1 MPVNAGIYSQVGRI
15 DPPPSQLDSLA
26 RAYALQEA
34 QMKAQQGQQAF
45 ADDQAAR
52 GVYAQGGDVQGGL
65 MRAGLGK
72 LGLAYGTADL
82 ANQKTRGDIAKD
94 TAETDTKKQ
103 ALTKAKREQAMQDIA
118 GYDTPEQMLAGLADH
133 EAKGDIDAI
142 KAQAVRDQIQQAQNF
157 PALQVKMLRN
167 LMAPKDQVDLSKP
180 VLGGQSLGGNYQY
193 TSRDPLTGAVT
204 VNSNAPMTQ
213 TPDSVASNE
222 RMVSEGAAN
231 RGVQMR
237 GQNMIDART
246 RENTAATRENTAAT
260 VGAPF
265 EGTDLA
271 TGQPIFLQRGKDGRP
286 VPVEGYGPKG
296 QTLKPIPPTVN
307 MAIMANQKAG
317 NQLDRALTLLEGQ
330 DVAGMKGDKNA
341 TGWKGMVPDFALNR
355 IDPQGTDARAEIADI
370 GSMKIHD
377 RSGAAVT
384 ISEAPRLMPF
394 IPKATDDA
402 ATVVKKL
409 KRLKLEIA
417 NESQAMNDIYSK
429 DQGYR
434 PSPVL
439 AGGGPKSDHPADI
452 SNLLNKYK

>member
-1 MPVNAGIYSQVGRI
+1 MTF
-15 DPPPSQLDSLA
+15 PSVQAYAQHQLDGA
-26 RAYALQEA
+26 VPVVERY
-34 QMKAQQGQQAF
+34 K
-45 ADDQAAR
+45 QAAESSR
-52 GVYAQGGDVQGGL
+52 NAATI
-65 MRAGLGK
+65 AG
-72 LGLAYGTADL
+72 GTANN
-82 ANQKTRGDIAKD
+82 AATNARIA
-94 TAETDTKKQ
+94 
-103 ALTKAKREQAMQDIA
+103 
-118 GYDTPEQMLAGLADH
+118 
-133 EAKGDIDAI
+133 
-142 KAQAVRDQIQQAQNF
+142 
-157 PALQVKMLRN
+157 
-167 LMAPKDQVDLSKP
+167 
-180 VLGGQSLGGNYQY
+180 
-193 TSRDPLTGAVT
+193 
-204 VNSNAPMTQ
+204 
-213 TPDSVASNE
+213 
-222 RMVSEGAAN
+222 SEGAAN

-237 GQNMIDART
+237 GQNMIDAR
-246 RENTAATRENTAAT
+246 TRENTAAT

-307 MAIMANQKAG
+307 TAIMANQKAG

-417 NESQAMNDIYSK
+417 NESQAMNDTYSK